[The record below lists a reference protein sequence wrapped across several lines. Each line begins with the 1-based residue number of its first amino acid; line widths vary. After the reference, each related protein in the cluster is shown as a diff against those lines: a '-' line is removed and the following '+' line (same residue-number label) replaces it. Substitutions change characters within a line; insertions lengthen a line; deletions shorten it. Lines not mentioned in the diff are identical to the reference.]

1 MNYDQ
6 ENIEEEKIIKEEESD
21 DEEENDKEDAG
32 NFEYKKIIQST
43 GPPCH
48 CQENIDDFKD
58 GLIITTVTTTT
69 IVIVYALRAV
79 DVGQLKALLIS
90 TMVTYLL
97 PFPT

>member
-1 MNYDQ
+1 MKKKMIKKMQ
-6 ENIEEEKIIKEEESD
+6 VTLNI
-21 DEEENDKEDAG
+21 
-32 NFEYKKIIQST
+32 KKIIQST

-90 TMVTYLL
+90 TMVT
-97 PFPT
+97 